1 MTESIPVPNYLLQ
14 QIERA
19 LENDI
24 GLCVVYLTWYRKRTE
39 LAASHAR

>member
-19 LENDI
+19 LKENI
-24 GLCVVYLTWYRKRTE
+24 GTGTLSMRFEHLGYDTFVLRT
-39 LAASHAR
+39 